1 MPTVKF
7 NHHGI
12 RALGDAK
19 KRHSNRCEQNA
30 RRRAHR
36 RRALAMLI
44 AHRRLI
50 LHVAGSTV
58 SDLVEAHSQ
67 GFWFLKIA
75 EALALFRKIMV
86 FDVGMA
92 NAYVIV
98 KVV

>member
-1 MPTVKF
+1 M
-7 NHHGI
+7 
-12 RALGDAK
+12 
-19 KRHSNRCEQNA
+19 
-30 RRRAHR
+30 
-36 RRALAMLI
+36 
-44 AHRRLI
+44 
-50 LHVAGSTV
+50 

-75 EALALFRKIMV
+75 EALAPFRKIMV

>member
-1 MPTVKF
+1 M
-7 NHHGI
+7 
-12 RALGDAK
+12 
-19 KRHSNRCEQNA
+19 
-30 RRRAHR
+30 
-36 RRALAMLI
+36 
-44 AHRRLI
+44 
-50 LHVAGSTV
+50 